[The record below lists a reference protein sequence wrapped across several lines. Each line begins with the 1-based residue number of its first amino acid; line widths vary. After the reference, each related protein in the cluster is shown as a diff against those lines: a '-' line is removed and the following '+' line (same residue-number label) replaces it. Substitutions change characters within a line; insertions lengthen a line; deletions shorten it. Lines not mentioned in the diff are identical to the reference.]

1 MVYLNKKNFFIF
13 LLLFLAIFLLA
24 GKFSKTVEV
33 KNKSLWGKITAFWSP
48 KENSNSQ
55 EEELN
60 KNFPVPIKETDRFDT
75 LLLGI
80 RGSEDT
86 ENGGLL
92 SDSIMLFS
100 SDKTT
105 GKLSL
110 VSIPRDL
117 YVNLYGIVKG
127 KTNEIYEK
135 GLIKKNTMEFTKNA
149 FSRITGVYID
159 NLIVFDFQGFKEIV
173 DAIGG
178 IEVDLK
184 QPFEE
189 KNQWGYEFSL
199 PAGKNH
205 FDGETALYYTRSR
218 YSSSDFD
225 RSRRQQEVIFAI
237 KEKALSLGILS
248 NPLKINILIAS
259 LKNNIETDFN
269 ILDIKS
275 LLDLALDLNSSSNK
289 LETKTMSTE
298 NVLFQTTQDDIYI
311 LLPQNN
317 DWSLI
322 RNFFND
328 KK

>member
-1 MVYLNKKNFFIF
+1 MVYINKKKFFIF
-13 LLLFLAIFLLA
+13 LLFFLAILLLA
-24 GKFSKTVEV
+24 GKISSTVEV
-33 KNKSLWGKITAFWSP
+33 KNKSLWGKITAFWEP
-48 KENSNSQ
+48 KENNNSQ
-55 EEELN
+55 EKELN
-60 KNFPVPIKETDRFDT
+60 KNFPMPVRETDRFDT

-80 RGSEDT
+80 RGAEDT

-117 YVNLYGIVKG
+117 YVNLPGVVKG
-127 KTNEIYEK
+127 KANEVYEK
-135 GLIKKNTMEFTKNA
+135 GLIKKNELDFTKNA

-173 DAIGG
+173 DTVGG
-178 IEVDLK
+178 IDIELK

-205 FDGETALYYTRSR
+205 LNGETALYYTRSR

-225 RSRRQQEVIFAI
+225 RSRRQQNVIFAI
-237 KEKALSLGILS
+237 KEKAFSLGILG
-248 NPLKINILIAS
+248 NPLKVNALISS

-269 ILDIKS
+269 ILDTKS
-275 LLDLALDLNSSSNK
+275 LLDLALDLNSSSNN

-298 NVLFQTTQDDIYI
+298 NALYETKQDELYI

-322 RNFFND
+322 KNFFVNN
-328 KK
+328 

>member
-60 KNFPVPIKETDRFDT
+60 KNFPVPIKETDRFNT

-135 GLIKKNTMEFTKNA
+135 GLIKKNAMEFTKNA

-159 NLIVFDFQGFKEIV
+159 NLIVFDFEGFKEIV

-298 NVLFQTTQDDIYI
+298 NVLFQTTQDDLYI

>member
-1 MVYLNKKNFFIF
+1 MVYLNKKNFFIS

-24 GKFSKTVEV
+24 GKFSNTVEV

-60 KNFPVPIKETDRFDT
+60 KNFPVPIKETDRFNT

-135 GLIKKNTMEFTKNA
+135 GLIKKNAMEFTKNA

-159 NLIVFDFQGFKEIV
+159 NLIVFDFEGFKEIV

-269 ILDIKS
+269 ILDIEVESRKFVS
-275 LLDLALDLNSSSNK
+275 GNTPHIA
-289 LETKTMSTE
+289 
-298 NVLFQTTQDDIYI
+298 
-311 LLPQNN
+311 
-317 DWSLI
+317 
-322 RNFFND
+322 
-328 KK
+328 

>member
-1 MVYLNKKNFFIF
+1 MVYLNKKNFFIS

-24 GKFSKTVEV
+24 GKFSNTVEV

-135 GLIKKNTMEFTKNA
+135 GLIKKNAMEFTKNA

-159 NLIVFDFQGFKEIV
+159 NLIVFDFQGFKEVV
-173 DAIGG
+173 DTVGG
-178 IEVDLK
+178 IDIELK

-189 KNQWGYEFSL
+189 KN
-199 PAGKNH
+199 K
-205 FDGETALYYTRSR
+205 
-218 YSSSDFD
+218 
-225 RSRRQQEVIFAI
+225 
-237 KEKALSLGILS
+237 
-248 NPLKINILIAS
+248 
-259 LKNNIETDFN
+259 
-269 ILDIKS
+269 
-275 LLDLALDLNSSSNK
+275 
-289 LETKTMSTE
+289 
-298 NVLFQTTQDDIYI
+298 
-311 LLPQNN
+311 
-317 DWSLI
+317 
-322 RNFFND
+322 
-328 KK
+328 